1 VTSEPGI
8 LVGIDGS
15 SRGDDAL
22 AFATALARA
31 LRTGLLL
38 VHAYGPAGGREQ
50 AQAILAERRE
60 RDADVPVDVL
70 AYADPVPARAL
81 RRVAAAHRAAV
92 IVVGPSHRAGFGLV
106 LPGGT
111 GQQLL
116 AEAARPVA
124 VVPRGWRPAEDARLH
139 HVGVGYDG
147 TAESRAAVHSAV
159 ALTRAL
165 GGRLDVMRAFWSA
178 KPRELAAV
186 AELEARAQSG
196 LGAVVRELPEDV
208 DAHARVLFNDPGKA
222 LVSRSHDLDILVL
235 GSRGKGPVAAIWAGS
250 VASHV
255 IREAASPVVVV
266 PRGVLLALP
275 EELDRPA
282 A

>member
-147 TAESRAAVHSAV
+147 TAESRAGGHRRPRGAPVRRHPGRSAH
-159 ALTRAL
+159 APPAR
-165 GGRLDVMRAFWSA
+165 RRR
-178 KPRELAAV
+178 P
-186 AELEARAQSG
+186 ARAARPTRRRASRR
-196 LGAVVRELPEDV
+196 ACRRVRE
-208 DAHARVLFNDPGKA
+208 
-222 LVSRSHDLDILVL
+222 
-235 GSRGKGPVAAIWAGS
+235 
-250 VASHV
+250 
-255 IREAASPVVVV
+255 
-266 PRGVLLALP
+266 
-275 EELDRPA
+275 
-282 A
+282 